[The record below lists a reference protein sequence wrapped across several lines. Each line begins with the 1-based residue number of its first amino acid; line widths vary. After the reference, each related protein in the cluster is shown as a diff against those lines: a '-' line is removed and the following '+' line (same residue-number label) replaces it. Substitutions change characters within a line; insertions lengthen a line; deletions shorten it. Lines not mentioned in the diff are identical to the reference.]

1 MINIY
6 IIILAII
13 GFGIS
18 YYIYYGKKPENQMP
32 TKSREVP
39 PRRKVS
45 LTCVNV
51 SKMRLS
57 SSSILSV
64 TTYSRISVARADWSK
79 TLTTPSTFWPM
90 SRLMIFLIVVIALF
104 SCRASCRSS
113 PEQFDREVIAAVWLV
128 HEMELAA
135 ALLPGKRER
144 DATLEIAQTSKHL
157 AVANERVQSNCG
169 GDQHC

>member
-1 MINIY
+1 MG
-6 IIILAII
+6 LA
-13 GFGIS
+13 GS
-18 YYIYYGKKPENQMP
+18 EETRDPYADDVA
-32 TKSREVP
+32 R
-39 PRRKVS
+39 
-45 LTCVNV
+45 
-51 SKMRLS
+51 S
-57 SSSILSV
+57 SS
-64 TTYSRISVARADWSK
+64 AADGLADVREGVDDALELVLDLVSDDVFTNLGGESDRSK

-90 SRLMIFLIVVIALF
+90 SRLMTFLTVVIALF

-113 PEQFDREVIAAVWLV
+113 PEQFDREVVAAVGLV

-157 AVANERVQSNCG
+157 AVANERVQSDCG